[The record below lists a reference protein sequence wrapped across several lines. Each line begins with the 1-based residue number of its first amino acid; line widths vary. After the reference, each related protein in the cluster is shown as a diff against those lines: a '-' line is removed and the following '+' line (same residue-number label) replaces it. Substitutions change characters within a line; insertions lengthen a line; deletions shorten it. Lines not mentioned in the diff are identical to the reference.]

1 MVTSVKNSPRNIIVL
16 FKERIEKLVSAV
28 DGETVAVT
36 TSNEGAYAS
45 ISIRPMESKLFC
57 MEIEG

>member
-28 DGETVAVT
+28 DGKVITVT
-36 TSNEGAYAS
+36 NSGEGSYAS

-57 MEIEG
+57 IE